1 MKISPRTS
9 LDFLQSL
16 ERCHD
21 DDTENDAD
29 ATDEETA
36 DEDAQ
41 ENNKR
46 KKVNRERGNEK
57 RVHRISNSVV
67 ETIALRQEREERNV
81 SVYERRRRNMLELD
95 QGLRALEE
103 GELDD

>member
-1 MKISPRTS
+1 MDYGP
-9 LDFLQSL
+9 
-16 ERCHD
+16 CHD
-21 DDTENDAD
+21 VDIENYAD

-36 DEDAQ
+36 DEDEH

-46 KKVNRERGNEK
+46 KKVNGERGNPK
-57 RVHRISNSVV
+57 RLHHISNSVV
-67 ETIALRQEREERNV
+67 ETFALRQEREERNV
-81 SVYERRRRNMLELD
+81 SVYERRSRNIAELD